1 MVLLMPVT
9 TARFDMRGTT
19 AEGYAVEE
27 EKALP
32 VILSIPTGRH
42 CPFLTL
48 RTIRLN
54 RRTPLS
60 NIQSI
65 PLCGPIFGVSCPP
78 VK

>member
-9 TARFDMRGTT
+9 AARFDRRGTT
-19 AEGYAVEE
+19 AEGDAVAE

-48 RTIRLN
+48 RTFRLN
-54 RRTPLS
+54 CQTALS
-60 NIQSI
+60 NIQPI
-65 PLCGPIFGVSCPP
+65 PLWRPIFGVSCPP

>member
-9 TARFDMRGTT
+9 TARSICVERPR
-19 AEGYAVEE
+19 EGYAVAE

-48 RTIRLN
+48 RTFRLN
-54 RRTPLS
+54 RRPSLS
-60 NIQSI
+60 NIQ
-65 PLCGPIFGVSCPP
+65 PLQLCGPIFGVSCPP

>member
-9 TARFDMRGTT
+9 AARFDRRGTT
-19 AEGYAVEE
+19 AEGYAVAE

-42 CPFLTL
+42 CPFLPL
-48 RTIRLN
+48 RTFRLN
-54 RRTPLS
+54 CQTALS
-60 NIQSI
+60 NIQPI
-65 PLCGPIFGVSCPP
+65 LLWRPIFGVSCPP

>member
-9 TARFDMRGTT
+9 TARFNIRGTT
-19 AEGYAVEE
+19 AEGYAVAE

-48 RTIRLN
+48 RIIRLN
-54 RRTPLS
+54 RRTSLS
-60 NIQSI
+60 NIQPI
-65 PLCGPIFGVSCPP
+65 QLCGPIFGVSCPP